1 MKEYGI
7 ILIFISGVL
16 SGEFGV
22 TFTNQCALEGMTVL
36 VRCQYDYPVL
46 HIVTSARWYK
56 ARWGLGRYIISAF
69 IPSHFEDVSNS
80 RKDCSLK
87 IHNIKRSDEGHYLF
101 RFLTTLSS
109 WTSKNTLYL
118 SVKEMIA
125 AVEPSTVTEGQSVTL
140 TCSSSNCGKLM
151 HVWYRDGKVVPHP
164 VFQAS
169 RKDSGSYYC
178 ALLGQEKIKS
188 APVVLNVQYA
198 PSNVVL
204 SITPPEDVINGSSVT
219 LSCSGDANPPVPE
232 SGYSLYKGNR
242 LISSGPSHTI
252 SLLRPTHSGL
262 YHCKASNNISL
273 EGIPFG
279 KSPEINLDVQY
290 LPSVAE
296 GSRVNMMCG
305 ITANPATHSY
315 IWFKW
320 TSSSTLLQV
329 GTGQML
335 PLLSVETPSTGIYL
349 CQARSQLEVINST
362 KVLLLKEENHSGHA
376 SVQILAGVGAC
387 IFVTFVLALLFLW
400 KKQRK
405 MEKKAMF
412 PFQEVSSATN
422 EDQSN
427 GVYSNIVHTPSPHPP
442 AQKYSKKQH
451 ENVMHL
457 YGHVKSR
464 RQRSRPPSC
473 NKHLSIPND
482 DDEVTYSTVTFE
494 ARQTHSDRNRL
505 QESRSQMVEIGD
517 SVIYSTVANS
527 SCV

>member
-329 GTGQML
+329 GPKPTRGHQL
-335 PLLSVETPSTGIYL
+335 DESPTFKGGKSF
-349 CQARSQLEVINST
+349 RS
-362 KVLLLKEENHSGHA
+362 
-376 SVQILAGVGAC
+376 C
-387 IFVTFVLALLFLW
+387 ICPNTCWSWSLYFCNICSRSSFS
-400 KKQRK
+400 
-405 MEKKAMF
+405 MAMF